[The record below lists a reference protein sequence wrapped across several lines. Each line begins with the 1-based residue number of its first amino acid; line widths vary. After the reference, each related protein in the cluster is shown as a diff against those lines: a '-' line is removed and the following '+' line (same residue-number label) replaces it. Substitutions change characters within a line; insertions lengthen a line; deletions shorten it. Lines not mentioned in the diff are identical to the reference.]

1 MSGGYRDL
9 VAWQRAMDLAVS
21 CYAVGMSLRRARH
34 GSLASQLQR
43 AAISVPANIAEGKG
57 RGTKREYARFLTVAL
72 GSLREVE
79 TLIQLALRIGAAK
92 DSSCSAILQL
102 ADEVGRVTFGLK
114 RALLMPDGK
123 PAA

>member
-1 MSGGYRDL
+1 MSGGYREL
-9 VAWQRAMDLAVS
+9 VAWQRAMDLAVG
-21 CYAVGMSLRRARH
+21 CYAVSVSLRRAKH
-34 GSLASQLQR
+34 GALASQLQR

-79 TLIQLALRIGAAK
+79 TLIQLGNRVGAVK
-92 DSSCSAILQL
+92 DATCSAILKV

-114 RALLMPDGK
+114 RALVTPDE
-123 PAA
+123 